1 MSKAPFRTTCRTCGA
16 PILLVDT
23 TKGKRL
29 PVDIKM
35 VDFVIGDTTHS
46 RRFVT
51 EDGDILRGE
60 LAGDGEKDHD
70 RITGRPCH
78 YDTCAG
84 KTH

>member
-29 PVDIKM
+29 PVDIEM
-35 VDFVIGDTTHS
+35 RDFVIGDTTHS

-60 LAGDGEKDHD
+60 LAGNSEKAHD
-70 RITGRPCH
+70 RITGLPCH
-78 YDTCAG
+78 YDTCKG
-84 KTH
+84 GRK

>member
-1 MSKAPFRTTCRTCGA
+1 MNKPIRTACRICGK
-16 PILLVDT
+16 PILLVET

-29 PVDIKM
+29 PVDIEM
-35 VDFVIGDTTHS
+35 RDFVIGDTPHT

-70 RITGRPCH
+70 RITGMPCH
-78 YDTCAG
+78 FDSCKG
-84 KTH
+84 GQK